1 MRSLPMIC
9 LLVSLAACGGSGI
22 PTSAPPPATATASAR
37 VVARQVNIP
46 ADGGATLI
54 GHVYGSGRTAVVLS
68 NMGDNDPALWDDFAP
83 LLAAR
88 GYTVLTY
95 SYRYAPRRSG
105 FTAAM
110 ANDTVADLR
119 GAIAFIT
126 QAGASRLVLIGA
138 SLGGIATAKV
148 AGAAGAAAIVLM
160 ASLLDLVEYDFRVTD
175 QELAALTAPKLVVAS
190 EADATVPFAATREV
204 YDRAP
209 QPKQFT
215 SYPGS
220 EHGVRLFTSSY
231 GDALRQR
238 IIDFVTSTA
247 PA

>member
-9 LLVSLAACGGSGI
+9 LLVVLAACGGSGT
-22 PTSAPPPATATASAR
+22 PTVAPPPAAATPSAGA
-37 VVARQVNIP
+37 VARPVNIP
-46 ADGGATLI
+46 TADGATLT

-68 NMGDNDPALWDDFAP
+68 NMGDNDPAPWDGFAP

-95 SYRYAPRRSG
+95 SYRYPPRSSG
-105 FTAAM
+105 FSAAM
-110 ANDTVADLR
+110 ANDTVADLQ
-119 GAIAFIT
+119 GAIAFLT

-148 AGAAGAAAIVLM
+148 AGAAGAAAIVLI
-160 ASLLDLVEYDFRVTD
+160 ASILDLAGYDFEVTD
-175 QELAALTAPKLVVAS
+175 RELAALTAPKLVVAS
-190 EADATVPFAATREV
+190 ESDATVPFAATREV

-215 SYPGS
+215 SYPSS
-220 EHGVRLFTSSY
+220 EHGVRLFASGY
-231 GDALRQR
+231 GDDLRRR